1 MKIFLSFIILS
12 LLFCQK
18 DIAVNFGKNDL
29 ITNDTV
35 QVNKLLKQGFS
46 TRLTSPTQAV
56 EIGNKALTIAK
67 KINYIYG
74 IGEALRVIGIGN
86 SYLDHT
92 KLAIDNYLSA
102 LKYFQQINDLQ
113 SEAKVYNNIGN
124 LYTNFD
130 NAQALSFFNKALA
143 IANKLANKKLI
154 ASVSLNMGV
163 VYFRENNYK
172 QALDYYNKSLKLFV
186 MLKEAT
192 FEIICEQNIGVIY
205 FNLKQYD
212 KAYSLLSQA
221 NRSAKKLALNH
232 TVASIDITLTEL
244 FILQNKFNYADK
256 AIKEGLNY
264 ATLLKNDRIISNF
277 RYYRYQLEFRRKNY
291 KLALINLYTVY
302 QQDSISHDKGI
313 TTQIDFIREQA
324 KAEER
329 KRENERLLEKQKL
342 DQVKFLSAIAIT
354 ILLIF
359 SVGLLYS
366 NVKRKA
372 KTNIQLQALNTEVLK
387 QKLRVEE
394 INLHLEE
401 IILDRTKELQ
411 IKNAKLE
418 SYSSYLSHQI
428 RGPISSLKG
437 LLMIEKDGMVGKQEC
452 IEMMYVC
459 VNDIDKIILEIN
471 DMLNGDNDE
480 AMMKKM

>member
-1 MKIFLSFIILS
+1 
-12 LLFCQK
+12 
-18 DIAVNFGKNDL
+18 
-29 ITNDTV
+29 
-35 QVNKLLKQGFS
+35 
-46 TRLTSPTQAV
+46 
-56 EIGNKALTIAK
+56 
-67 KINYIYG
+67 
-74 IGEALRVIGIGN
+74 
-86 SYLDHT
+86 
-92 KLAIDNYLSA
+92 
-102 LKYFQQINDLQ
+102 
-113 SEAKVYNNIGN
+113 
-124 LYTNFD
+124 
-130 NAQALSFFNKALA
+130 
-143 IANKLANKKLI
+143 
-154 ASVSLNMGV
+154 
-163 VYFRENNYK
+163 
-172 QALDYYNKSLKLFV
+172 
-186 MLKEAT
+186 
-192 FEIICEQNIGVIY
+192 
-205 FNLKQYD
+205 
-212 KAYSLLSQA
+212 
-221 NRSAKKLALNH
+221 
-232 TVASIDITLTEL
+232 
-244 FILQNKFNYADK
+244 
-256 AIKEGLNY
+256 
-264 ATLLKNDRIISNF
+264 
-277 RYYRYQLEFRRKNY
+277 
-291 KLALINLYTVY
+291 LINLYTVY